1 MTEIELEVI
10 KAMNWN
16 VIGLRGAAALLVALS
31 LGILGCASWGY
42 DDTAASTRPVIRDA
56 NLVDAS
62 HAAADA
68 LLARAPWLKERRELL
83 LATTFVDINNLET
96 SSALGR
102 VIGEQVGSR
111 FTQQGFTVSA
121 IKMRNNIF
129 VAEGTGELMLSRSV
143 REISQSHN
151 AAAVITGTYA
161 VARQSVYVT
170 ARLIRA
176 TDNLVLAAYDYV
188 LPYGPDAKA
197 LVAAQ

>member
-1 MTEIELEVI
+1 MS
-10 KAMNWN
+10 
-16 VIGLRGAAALLVALS
+16 LRGVVTLLVAFGLS
-31 LGILGCASWGY
+31 ILGCAYS
-42 DDTAASTRPVIRDA
+42 DDVPVRPVVQDA
-56 NLVDAS
+56 NLVDANYG
-62 HAAADA
+62 AADA
-68 LLARAPWLKERRELL
+68 LLKRAPWLKERREPL
-83 LATTFVDINNLET
+83 LAATFVDINNLEM
-96 SSALGR
+96 SSGLGR
-102 VIGEQVGSR
+102 VIGEQIGSR
-111 FTQQGFTVSA
+111 FAQQGFTVTE

-188 LPYGPDAKA
+188 LPLGPDAKA
-197 LVAAQ
+197 LIAAQ